1 MNTKHKLIFKLF
13 IVICKKTYRT
23 VNISHVLFWKKNIQW
38 TSFHLFCDKKQ
49 LHKHAYWKQS
59 SSGILQK
66 KASGVKSSVFIPEV
80 SISNVG
86 FVHHIHTYTFIKS
99 NFLIHFTAPPHY
111 LSLLFCLTMTMC
123 HEVFAINVAHLF
135 TTSLYMIQ
143 TKTMWDKYVGV
154 RDFLCDGNH

>member
-1 MNTKHKLIFKLF
+1 MSYFERKIYSGQVFIFFVTKNNFINT
-13 IVICKKTYRT
+13 RT
-23 VNISHVLFWKKNIQW
+23 GNKVHQGYYK
-38 TSFHLFCDKKQ
+38 
-49 LHKHAYWKQS
+49 
-59 SSGILQK
+59 K

-99 NFLIHFTAPPHY
+99 NFLTHFTAPRY

-123 HEVFAINVAHLF
+123 HEGFAINVAHLF

-143 TKTMWDKYVGV
+143 TKTM
-154 RDFLCDGNH
+154 